1 MELLITRIMMVNT
14 KITMF
19 KKIKLRLKKLFESKL
34 KLRVAYLWQKEIS
47 NEQRI
52 SELEKLFENYKITN
66 T

>member
-1 MELLITRIMMVNT
+1 
-14 KITMF
+14 MF

>member
-1 MELLITRIMMVNT
+1 MVLLITRIMMVNT

>member
-1 MELLITRIMMVNT
+1 MVLLITRIMMVNT

-19 KKIKLRLKKLFESKL
+19 KKIKLRLKKLFENKL